1 MSVSEFNIATDK
13 VSELGGSVGDLAS
26 RYIAKVDELTNLVN
40 NLTSVW
46 GGPTYDT
53 FKAAYDAKL
62 GALEELNTILREMS
76 SQIGATA
83 EEGEAMIND
92 INSKME

>member
-1 MSVSEFNIATDK
+1 MSMSEFNMATDK
-13 VSELGGSVGDLAS
+13 VAELGGSVGDLAA

-40 NLTSVW
+40 NLSAVW

-53 FKAAYDAKL
+53 FKAGYDSKL
-62 GALEELNTILREMS
+62 GALEELNSVLKEMS
-76 SQIGATA
+76 TQINATA

>member
-1 MSVSEFNIATDK
+1 MSVSEFNMATDK
-13 VSELGGSVGDLAS
+13 VSELGGTVGDLAA
-26 RYIAKVDELTNLVN
+26 RYISKVDELTNLVN
-40 NLTSVW
+40 NLSSVW

-53 FKAAYDAKL
+53 FKSAYDSKL
-62 GALEELNTILREMS
+62 GALEELNRVLREMS
-76 SQIGATA
+76 SQISATA

>member
-1 MSVSEFNIATDK
+1 MSISEFNMATDK
-13 VSELGGSVGDLAS
+13 VSELGGTVGDLAGK
-26 RYIAKVDELTNLVN
+26 YIAKIDELTSLVN
-40 NLTSVW
+40 NLSSVW

-53 FKAAYDAKL
+53 FKSAYDAKL
-62 GALEELNTILREMS
+62 GALEELNSILKEMS